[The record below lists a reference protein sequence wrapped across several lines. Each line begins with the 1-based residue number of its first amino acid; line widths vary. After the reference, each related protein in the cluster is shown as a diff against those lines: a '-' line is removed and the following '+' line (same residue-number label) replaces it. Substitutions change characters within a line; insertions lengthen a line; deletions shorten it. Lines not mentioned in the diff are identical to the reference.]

1 MILIL
6 KDDKDNIIEFIDL
19 LFNSELNFSLYSILS
34 NISYVFNKYNL
45 LTVSLISFIPFSLFI
60 TFFIP
65 YILILLK
72 YCIHI

>member
-19 LFNSELNFSLYSILS
+19 LFNNELNFSLYSILS
-34 NISYVFNKYNL
+34 NISYEFNKYNL
-45 LTVSLISFIPFSLFI
+45 LASSLFSFIPFI

-65 YILILLK
+65 YILILLE
-72 YCIHI
+72 Y